1 MAEMAVKPVKTTIK
15 RTRRTA
21 KTVAGRA
28 VTAVEAA
35 KSTVSLFDDLLQNL
49 FGTKTEFENLQKEMT
64 TVKDLWKKEQE
75 DHKRE
80 VSERHTQEEIERQR
94 EKEAYE
100 YETELAHKKSENEF
114 SEKLRGWEK
123 ELAERKDEIKN
134 EKKELESLREAVA
147 NFENEK
153 EKVVAAAESILEKA
167 LTEKF
172 ENERRMRE
180 QEFKSEKE
188 ILNLKLESLTVE
200 NQKQTTEIATLQKA
214 LNAATAQVKDIA
226 VKVIEAGGA
235 ADGRPQGSQL
245 H

>member
-1 MAEMAVKPVKTTIK
+1 MGKIK
-15 RTRRTA
+15 
-21 KTVAGRA
+21 
-28 VTAVEAA
+28 
-35 KSTVSLFDDLLQNL
+35 F
-49 FGTKTEFENLQKEMT
+49 TKGELK
-64 TVKDLWKKEQE
+64 
-75 DHKRE
+75 
-80 VSERHTQEEIERQR
+80 RQR
-94 EKEAYE
+94 DALKQYE
-100 YETELAHKKSENEF
+100 RYLPTLQLKKQQ
-114 SEKLRGWEK
+114 LQ
-123 ELAERKDEIKN
+123 LEILHHLGLL